1 MKNII
6 RANVWRNRL
15 AAAAVCSVLLGGMT
29 SAPLFAQAKAPAQ
42 DEKSPKAKRTKKS
55 DANHKEYEANSIL
68 TKGIELLEAKQEE
81 RGIKAISQISQQY
94 PDTKAA
100 IKAELVLGNYFIE
113 KKQFDQAVK
122 RLVKI
127 INAEDPEIQAEAL
140 YKIGICY
147 YNQNQYTQAFSHLR
161 QVVNKFPG
169 SVYAN
174 ESYYYIGLCHFR
186 LNRWNQAVDALER
199 VGTSIPPEEMANAA
213 AGKEVLAEA
222 GQRLFIK
229 IFDEDLIVMSI
240 EDEKAKLTVEVTN
253 LNGDKETVELEKL
266 GKDGV
271 TFIGSLPMV
280 PGEPKPGDNILQT
293 KGGDVVSVTYTDT
306 HTASG
311 KTNQKLISKVNL
323 VSTAACGFTNGSY
336 EEYCNGIMADQD
348 IFMRVRDLDKDITPE
363 KDKVTVTVKSIYKVE
378 KPKDEL
384 SVGIDLDNETPEFQV
399 RDTKEYTLVET
410 DKRSGIFVG
419 SVKADFFDPDNQ
431 LEAKDNGNGA
441 PDGPLKVQRDDI
453 IQIEYQDEVH
463 LLGREPVTRTF
474 KVPLLIGEQTNVK
487 ILTPHIDD
495 LEIKAKKNLIEAKL
509 LLHLSQIFKEMGLV
523 DYANKRAGEGIEK
536 IDEVLKIH
544 KDASLEHQILEDTF
558 NTKWELLIVQ
568 DKIQEAIAVCSM
580 LIKTFPESALVDRA
594 LIKIAQIKIMEGS
607 ERSIAEGLNIYRGIL
622 QLPKSELK
630 PEAQFNIAS
639 VMETVAVEQAKIK
652 QEQDPTFKP
661 NYGPVML
668 EYKKCS
674 DNYPD
679 SPFAGKALEKIAK
692 FYMDNKDYARV
703 TEMMEQI
710 FRDYPDADFLDS
722 MLFTWASALFEMSRF
737 QDALD
742 KCEQL
747 ISEYP
752 NSSLAG
758 KTQGLREMIQ
768 RKISAASG
776 EE

>member
-1 MKNII
+1 M
-6 RANVWRNRL
+6 
-15 AAAAVCSVLLGGMT
+15 
-29 SAPLFAQAKAPAQ
+29 
-42 DEKSPKAKRTKKS
+42 
-55 DANHKEYEANSIL
+55 
-68 TKGIELLEAKQEE
+68 
-81 RGIKAISQISQQY
+81 
-94 PDTKAA
+94 
-100 IKAELVLGNYFIE
+100 
-113 KKQFDQAVK
+113 
-122 RLVKI
+122 
-127 INAEDPEIQAEAL
+127 
-140 YKIGICY
+140 
-147 YNQNQYTQAFSHLR
+147 
-161 QVVNKFPG
+161 
-169 SVYAN
+169 
-174 ESYYYIGLCHFR
+174 
-186 LNRWNQAVDALER
+186 
-199 VGTSIPPEEMANAA
+199 
-213 AGKEVLAEA
+213 
-222 GQRLFIK
+222 
-229 IFDEDLIVMSI
+229 
-240 EDEKAKLTVEVTN
+240 
-253 LNGDKETVELEKL
+253 
-266 GKDGV
+266 
-271 TFIGSLPMV
+271 
-280 PGEPKPGDNILQT
+280 
-293 KGGDVVSVTYTDT
+293 
-306 HTASG
+306 
-311 KTNQKLISKVNL
+311 
-323 VSTAACGFTNGSY
+323 
-336 EEYCNGIMADQD
+336 
-348 IFMRVRDLDKDITPE
+348 
-363 KDKVTVTVKSIYKVE
+363 
-378 KPKDEL
+378 
-384 SVGIDLDNETPEFQV
+384 
-399 RDTKEYTLVET
+399 ET